1 MLTIYTLHWR
11 GWQTYY
17 RHIWGVWDNEYDDC
31 VVNIC
36 DDDLHSSVVSDVHVK
51 GSGRA
56 TTLRNKKKFV
66 DKNCDISNIQ
76 RQRHDRPSSVLSNEL
91 FQSEQEVAAKIKL
104 FKCSSIAGG
113 AFL

>member
-17 RHIWGVWDNEYDDC
+17 RHIWRVWNNEYDDC

-76 RQRHDRPSSVLSNEL
+76 RQRHDRPSFVLSNEL
-91 FQSEQEVAAKIKL
+91 FQSEQEVAAKLKL
-104 FKCSSIAGG
+104 FKSSSIK
-113 AFL
+113 